1 MPINSLIN
9 SEQIV
14 NNSWTIRV
22 QFVFQETIR
31 IPNKI
36 NSCPKK
42 MKAALMKSFMS
53 IDGENRGKS
62 APKNQQFWAFFRRF
76 DINIFNFREHFPPS
90 NFAYSA
96 RSFSLPSP
104 NLN

>member
-1 MPINSLIN
+1 MPINCLIKCLIN

-14 NNSWTIRV
+14 NNSCSKQN
-22 QFVFQETIR
+22 QFVFQ
-31 IPNKI
+31 N
-36 NSCPKK
+36 K
-42 MKAALMKSFMS
+42 MKAALMNSFMS

-62 APKNQQFWAFFRRF
+62 TPKKQQFWAFFRRF
-76 DINIFNFREHFPPS
+76 DINIFNLREHFPPP

-96 RSFSLPSP
+96 HNFSLPSP